1 MNRMSRCLAVLAG
14 GLVAGAAL
22 LTPAAAAE
30 PSGPWAPFN
39 HCPVDDPALMNA
51 PPSTFGAACVS
62 SVAQTGSFTIGTTK
76 VTTKLTELQ
85 LGATGTATDNSTVI
99 VPAADGK
106 TLVSGTV
113 TVPGGLLGLELPED
127 EAGLGAILNRLLSGP
142 PLGVQATVELAG
154 LPSDFDGSA
163 ALGSGGSIV
172 TLPVRV
178 HLQNAI
184 LGSRCYIGSAKDP
197 ILLKPMLQT
206 APENISTALFSG
218 GFIVGLTA
226 TLGDDTFTVPEA
238 KGCGP
243 LNLLDKVINAKL
255 GLPSASGANHLV
267 LSDARLSVALTQ
279 QGGQALHDAWHAA
292 ASQ

>member
-1 MNRMSRCLAVLAG
+1 MNRIARGLAALAG
-14 GLVAGAAL
+14 GLVAGATL
-22 LTPAAAAE
+22 LAPAASAAD
-30 PSGPWAPFN
+30 PSPWAPFD

-62 SVAQTGSFTIGTTK
+62 SVAQTGSFTIGGTK
-76 VTTKLTELQ
+76 VTTGLTELQ
-85 LGATGTATDNSTVI
+85 LGATGTATEGETVI
-99 VPAADGK
+99 VPATDGK
-106 TLVSGTV
+106 TLVSDTV

-127 EAGLGAILNRLLSGP
+127 GAGLGAILNRLLSGP

-154 LPSDFDGSA
+154 LPSDFDGGA

-197 ILLKPMLQT
+197 ILLKPMLQS
-206 APENISTALFSG
+206 APADISTALFSG

-238 KGCGP
+238 HGCGP

-279 QGGQALHDAWHAA
+279 QGGQVLHDAWHAGVTP
-292 ASQ
+292 